1 MLGYRPLWGLN
12 GQMHMPSKIEKKQA
26 AAKLRKPPRDFSY
39 TQNREL
45 SWLRFDNRVLDEAFD
60 ETVPLFERL
69 KFVSIFESNLDEFLM
84 VRVGGLSDL
93 AELKKQPVDNKSN
106 MTASEQV
113 DAVMA
118 EMPGLLTRWES
129 IFKSIEG
136 KLDTLGVHRAHIDS
150 LTPEERTF
158 VTRYFQAY
166 VSPVISPLVI
176 DPRHPFP
183 NLRNGALYL
192 ACGLDGATDEE
203 SLLGLI
209 EIPASMN
216 RVVEIPSPT
225 GTYSYILLEDVI
237 LACLDSCFGS
247 YKPLDRALIRVTRNA
262 DIDPDGE
269 GVEEEEDYR
278 QHMKRILK
286 KRLRLQPV
294 VLAVSGSLEK
304 ATLKTIRKA
313 LELSRRSVFTC
324 DIPLNLGYVFGIEG
338 KIPEHLRNE
347 LLFTP
352 FKPQPNPTIDMTRSI
367 REQVLQGDK
376 LLFYPYEAMN
386 PFLDLVHEAAYD
398 PECISL
404 RITLYRVAKQSRLCE
419 SLIDAAENGK
429 EVTVLMELR
438 ARFDEQNNIEWA
450 ERLEE
455 AGCTVIYGSEGFK
468 CHSKICQLTYREGM
482 ALTRLTLL
490 GTGNFNEKTA
500 KLYSDFML
508 MTAHPGIG
516 EDANLFFRNLSLGNL
531 RGDYRFLGV
540 APVGLKP
547 LIMRGLDREIQRA
560 LAGEPARV
568 FFKLNSLTDREVID
582 KIAEASCAGVRVDM
596 IIRGISCLKP
606 GIPGKTE
613 NVHVR
618 SIVGRFL
625 EHARV
630 YAFGVDSDMI
640 YLSSADM
647 MTRNTEHR
655 VEIAFPVLDPTCR
668 ALVHEYMGM
677 QLRDNVKARSLTSD
691 GTWVPVERAEGEK
704 PFNSQEALLERAY
717 RNAEAAAQQRAQEKE
732 RVAEEAIQ
740 AEVEHGAA
748 AKPEAVAAPPVNE
761 PEAAAET
768 AVEKAPEPATATPEP
783 AAEAKPTP
791 APKPQPTTPEVQKVQ
806 ATVIEPE
813 PAPAPQPEPQV
824 TKPVSETS
832 TRRDKPAGKTKAI
845 ERHRPGRV
853 RIGLGLIGLG
863 LKTLITGKTK

>member
-1 MLGYRPLWGLN
+1 
-12 GQMHMPSKIEKKQA
+12 MPSKIEKKQA

-60 ETVPLFERL
+60 ESVPLFERL

-136 KLDTLGVHRAHIDS
+136 KLDTLGVHRARVDS

-192 ACGLDGATDEE
+192 ACGLDGVTDEE

-352 FKPQPNPTIDMTRSI
+352 FKPQPNPTIDMIRSI
-367 REQVLQGDK
+367 REQVLQHDK

-606 GIPGKTE
+606 GVPGKTE

-677 QLRDNVKARSLTSD
+677 QLQDNVKARSLTSD
-691 GTWVPVERAEGEK
+691 GTWVPVECAEGEK

-761 PEAAAET
+761 PEAAAEP
-768 AVEKAPEPATATPEP
+768 AMEKAPEPATATPEP
-783 AAEAKPTP
+783 AAEAKPAP
-791 APKPQPTTPEVQKVQ
+791 APDPQPTTPKVQEVQ

-824 TKPVSETS
+824 TKSAPGTS
-832 TRRDKPAGKTKAI
+832 ARRDKPAGKTKAI

-853 RIGLGLIGLG
+853 RMGLGLIGLG